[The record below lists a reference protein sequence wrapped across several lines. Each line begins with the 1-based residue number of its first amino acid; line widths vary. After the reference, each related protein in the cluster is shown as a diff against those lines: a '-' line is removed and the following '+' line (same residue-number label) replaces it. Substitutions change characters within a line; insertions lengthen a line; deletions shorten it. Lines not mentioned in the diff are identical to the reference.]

1 LEELQLQSLLKEI
14 AAGSQTAF
22 AALYD
27 ATSARVYG
35 LAQRIV
41 RCEVDAEEVV
51 GDVFLQ
57 AWRQADR
64 YDPTRGT
71 PLAWLL
77 ALARSRALDRLRRR
91 DPAQLSADPHA
102 AARERGDDGLGPE
115 SLLLAVERGTAVHA
129 ALARLRPI
137 QQDLLDLAFWRG
149 LTHQEIAA
157 EVGMPLGTVKSHIR
171 KALQVLAEA
180 LCADGHGGPRS

>member
-1 LEELQLQSLLKEI
+1 LEALELQSLLKQI
-14 AAGSQTAF
+14 AAGDQTAF
-22 AALYD
+22 ASFYD

-41 RCEVDAEEVV
+41 RSESDAEEVV

-64 YDPTRGT
+64 YDPARGT
-71 PLAWLL
+71 PLGWLL

-91 DPAQLSADPHA
+91 DPAVPSADPHA
-102 AARERGDDGLGPE
+102 GVKRDGEDAQGPE
-115 SLLLAVERGTAVHA
+115 SLLLAVERGSAVHA
-129 ALARLRPI
+129 ALALLRPI

-157 EVGMPLGTVKSHIR
+157 ELRMPLGTVKSHIR
-171 KALQVLAEA
+171 KAMQVLADA
-180 LCADGHGGPRS
+180 LCDGPHGKERG

>member
-1 LEELQLQSLLKEI
+1 LEDVELQSLLKQV
-14 AAGSQTAF
+14 AAGDQAAF
-22 AALYD
+22 ASFYD

-41 RCEVDAEEVV
+41 RSEVDAEEVV
-51 GDVFLQ
+51 GDVYLQ

-64 YDPTRGT
+64 YDAARGT
-71 PLAWLL
+71 PLGWLL

-91 DPAQLSADPHA
+91 DPAVPSADPHA
-102 AARERGDDGLGPE
+102 GTPAHDDGLGPE
-115 SLLLAVERGTAVHA
+115 SLLLAVERGSQVHA
-129 ALARLRPI
+129 ALALLRPI

-171 KALQVLAEA
+171 KAMQVLADA
-180 LCADGHGGPRS
+180 LCENAPGRGRS